1 MLQYK
6 SSKQENKFLKRKG
19 VCIMANSTIKVT
31 RVDALNKAIEVLGS
45 VEGNAEYIEV
55 LDKIKASVSKKSVSK
70 ADEARMAENETIR
83 TAIVDFL
90 TDRKARVS
98 DITKGVNDILGT
110 DFTSN
115 KVSAQVTV
123 LKNEGTVVREVD
135 KKIAFFSLA

>member
-45 VEGNAEYIEV
+45 VEGNAQYIEV

-83 TAIVDFL
+83 AAIVDFL
-90 TDRKARVS
+90 ADRKARVS

>member
-1 MLQYK
+1 
-6 SSKQENKFLKRKG
+6 
-19 VCIMANSTIKVT
+19 MANSTIKVT

-45 VEGNAEYIEV
+45 VEGNAQYIEV

-90 TDRKARVS
+90 ADRKARVS

-115 KVSAQVTV
+115 KVSAQMTK

>member
-45 VEGNAEYIEV
+45 VEGNAQYIEV

-70 ADEARMAENETIR
+70 ADEARILENENIR

-90 TDRKARVS
+90 ANGKARVS
-98 DITKGVNDILGT
+98 DITKAVNEVLGT

-123 LKNEGTVVREVD
+123 LKNEGIVVREVD